1 MDYKLTRFEMET
13 TVNFNAEERMAILYT
28 RDKTVM
34 RRLDKLVAEF
44 PDIYKLVLETDI
56 DKTYKFPKK
65 YVIPK
70 RPRILSDEQ
79 RIKMRDRLAK
89 AREKQQDL
97 DKDTEE

>member
-65 YVIPK
+65 YAIPK

-79 RIKMRDRLAK
+79 RIKVRDRLAK